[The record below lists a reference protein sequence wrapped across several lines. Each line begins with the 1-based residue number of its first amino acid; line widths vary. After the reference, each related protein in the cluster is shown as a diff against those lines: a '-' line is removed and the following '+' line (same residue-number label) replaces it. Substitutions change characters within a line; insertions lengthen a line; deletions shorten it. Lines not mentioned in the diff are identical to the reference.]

1 MVNVL
6 TIGHILIDMRFRVE
20 DFATPDR
27 ESTIIETSRG
37 LGGSAANVAVGIV
50 RLGGKARIIGKVG
63 MDSFGKMAID
73 ELMER
78 GVDINGVKVDVA
90 GSTGF
95 SIVIINREGKVIFY
109 GHKGSAD
116 KLSCDEIDDRMFE
129 EMKFVHIASL
139 KPNMVKVIVD
149 KARKHKLFITYDP
162 GRTVVKMGFNALE
175 NLLPKI
181 DILLINKKEAIT
193 LSAKRENNE
202 IVKFFKENNP
212 NTTIV
217 KLGENGT
224 FLVNKDKVEHI
235 PAFKVHAI
243 DTTGAGDSFAAGLI
257 TSLGS
262 GEKLADAVRFGNAV
276 AAIKVQ
282 HLGAQ
287 RIPTLKEVENFLNAY
302 EGELI

>member
-6 TIGHILIDMRFRVE
+6 TVGHILIDMRFRVE

-27 ESTIIETSRG
+27 ESPIIESSRG

-50 RLGGKARIIGKVG
+50 KLGGKSRIIGKVG
-63 MDSFGKMAID
+63 LDSFGKMAID
-73 ELMER
+73 ELLAR

-90 GSTGF
+90 GTTGF

-116 KLSCDEIDDRMFE
+116 ELTCDEIDEKLFKDIE
-129 EMKFVHIASL
+129 FVHIASL
-139 KPNMVKVIVD
+139 KPRIVKVIIE
-149 KARKHKLFITYDP
+149 KSKKHKLFVTYDP
-162 GRTVVKMGFNALE
+162 GRTVVKMGFNAIKD
-175 NLLPKI
+175 LLPGI
-181 DILLINKKEAIT
+181 DILLINRKEAMTLSGKKE
-193 LSAKRENNE
+193 NDE
-202 IVKFFKENNP
+202 IAKFFKKNNP
-212 NTTIV
+212 NTTII
-217 KLGENGT
+217 KLGEKGSLIVSPNEI
-224 FLVNKDKVEHI
+224 EHV
-235 PAFKVHAI
+235 PAFKVHAV

-262 GEKLADAVRFGNAV
+262 GKNLVDSVRFGNAV

-287 RIPTLKEVENFLNAY
+287 QIPTLKEVENFINAY